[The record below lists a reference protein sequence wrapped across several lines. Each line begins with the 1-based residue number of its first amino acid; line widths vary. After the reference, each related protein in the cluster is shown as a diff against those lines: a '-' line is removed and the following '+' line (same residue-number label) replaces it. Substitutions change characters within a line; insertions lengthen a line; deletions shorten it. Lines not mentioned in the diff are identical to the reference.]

1 MNKLEKPFVVV
12 LNGPPGSGKDTIA
25 KAFSEQY
32 VASVSS
38 FKFSLYQY
46 AYKCVKEFISFAE
59 FYMLCNHRILKNEPT
74 DVLFGFSPRG
84 FLIHVS
90 EKIVKPIHGNDY
102 FGKAFVE
109 EIQDV
114 DSLIVVTDGGFD
126 AEIDVFY
133 NHGIDHVIVQVYR
146 DGTSFDG
153 DSRRYLS
160 SSHKIYNNG
169 SVDAAVGQL
178 ADIVKSTKPNYLEKI
193 L

>member
-1 MNKLEKPFVVV
+1 MNKLNKPFVVV

-25 KAFSEQY
+25 KAFSEQFLAI
-32 VASVSS
+32 VES
-38 FKFSLYQY
+38 FKYDLYQY

-59 FYMLCNHRILKNEPT
+59 FHMLCIHRVLKNEPT

-90 EKIVKPIHGNDY
+90 EKIVKPIYGKDY
-102 FGKAFVE
+102 FGKSFVGR
-109 EIQDV
+109 IADV
-114 DSLIVVTDGGFD
+114 NDLVIVTDGGFD

-160 SSHKIYNNG
+160 SSHKIYNN
-169 SVDAAVGQL
+169 SNVDAAVNQL
-178 ADIVKSTKPNYLEKI
+178 ADIVKSIKPNYLEKI
-193 L
+193 F